1 MFSIDPENGNVII
14 ARQLDWETRSRY
26 NLTIMATD
34 GIHRAYTEVSDV
46 AMHSMSDLLEHVVLT
61 EHRAFFHNLA
71 YIFGE
76 SEDVTSC
83 TKQLQIF
90 TDCPTT

>member
-46 AMHSMSDLLEHVVLT
+46 AMHSVSDLLEHVANAVFVAVLNNYRYSLT
-61 EHRAFFHNLA
+61 A
-71 YIFGE
+71 
-76 SEDVTSC
+76 
-83 TKQLQIF
+83 
-90 TDCPTT
+90 